1 MIFDLKGK
9 RRRMVQGI
17 YLMLAVLM
25 GGGLILFGIGGGSL
39 NGGLLDAFKGGG
51 GSSSASK
58 TIQKRI
64 DNAEKQLAVNPQN
77 QTALQEIIRDNYQL
91 ASLSADQNTGLFS
104 ADGKKNLQQA
114 SNAWQRYLNTTPANP
129 NPTLASYMFQAY
141 SQAGL
146 NQPANATKAA
156 EIVAAHQNTSAAYIQ
171 VVQYATLAGDKRTAD
186 LAAQKALELAPKG
199 QRSSVKK
206 LVQQA
211 RAAGTASSS
220 SGQSSGT
227 GGSGG

>member
-51 GSSSASK
+51 GSSNANK
-58 TIQKRI
+58 AIQKRI

-77 QTALQEIIRDNYQL
+77 QAALQEVVRDNYQL
-91 ASLSADQNTGLFS
+91 ASLSADQTTGAFT

-114 SNAWQRYLNTTPANP
+114 SDAWQRYLNTNPAKP
-129 NPTLASYMFQAY
+129 NFTLASLMTQAY
-141 SQAGL
+141 TGL
-146 NQPANATKAA
+146 GDYAKAEKAA
-156 EIVAAHQNTSAAYIQ
+156 LIVAAAQPSSAAYIR
-171 VVQYATLAGDKRTAD
+171 VIQYASLVKPPDTRTVNLAS
-186 LAAQKALELAPKG
+186 QKALDLAPKG
-199 QRSSVKK
+199 ERSSVKK
-206 LVQQA
+206 QIQA
-211 RAAGTASSS
+211 AKAAGASTST
-220 SGQSSGT
+220 GT
-227 GGSGG
+227 GTGTTGQ